1 MGWVMS
7 EGHDDTLGSSRQH
20 GSTPGE
26 CVPTVVG
33 HGEDGDL
40 GDGAVATLDSAGS
53 LVDGGQICVH
63 VTRETPPAGDLL
75 SGCRHLGNERHRRRQ
90 IHNVELRFQWE

>member
-7 EGHDDTLGSSRQH
+7 ERHGDTSGGRWRHRRSPAGFVR
-20 GSTPGE
+20 
-26 CVPTVVG
+26 TVIG

-40 GDGAVATLDSAGS
+40 RDGAVTSLHSAGS

-63 VTRETPPAGDLL
+63 VTRETPPARDLL
-75 SGCRHLGNERHRRRQ
+75 SGC
-90 IHNVELRFQWE
+90 